1 MTEMA
6 TQAQSQVGGKAANKR
21 VKFIVGGAVIALA
34 IVYLI
39 FTTAQSTAAYFLTVE
54 ELYEKGSTIYD
65 RNVRV
70 SGMVVGDSV
79 DFNSRDLILR
89 FEIMG
94 ESGETLPVY
103 FNGPKPDQMR
113 HDAEAI
119 IQGKFD
125 GNEFTAQ
132 ELLLKCPSRY
142 EEDGFTE
149 EKVKAVR

>member
-1 MTEMA
+1 MTDMA
-6 TQAQSQVGGKAANKR
+6 TQAQSHVSSKAANKR

-34 IVYLI
+34 IIYLI
-39 FTTAQSTAAYFLTVE
+39 FTTAQSTASYFLTVE
-54 ELYEKGSTIYD
+54 ELHDKGSAIYD

-70 SGMVVGDSV
+70 SGKVVGDSV

-89 FEIMG
+89 FEIVG
-94 ESGETLPVY
+94 ESGESLPVF

-119 IQGKFD
+119 IQGTYD
-125 GNEFTAQ
+125 GNQFTAQ

-142 EEDGFTE
+142 EESGFTE

>member
-1 MTEMA
+1 MTV
-6 TQAQSQVGGKAANKR
+6 TQVHGRAANKQ
-21 VKFIVGGAVIALA
+21 VKFIIGGAVIALA

-39 FTTAQSTAAYFLTVE
+39 FTATQSTAAYFLTVE
-54 ELYEKGSTIYD
+54 ELHAKQSSIYD

-70 SGMVVGDSV
+70 SGKVLGDTV

-89 FEIMG
+89 FEIVG
-94 ESGETLPVY
+94 EGGETLPVV

-119 IQGKFD
+119 IEGKYD
-125 GNEFTAQ
+125 GNEFVAQ

-149 EKVKAVR
+149 EKVEAIR

>member
-1 MTEMA
+1 MTDMA
-6 TQAQSQVGGKAANKR
+6 TQAQSHVSSQAANKR

-34 IVYLI
+34 IIYLI
-39 FTTAQSTAAYFLTVE
+39 FTTAQSTASYFLTVE
-54 ELYEKGSTIYD
+54 ELHDKGSAIYD

-70 SGMVVGDSV
+70 SGKVVGDSV

-89 FEIMG
+89 FEIVG
-94 ESGETLPVY
+94 ESGESLPVF

-119 IQGKFD
+119 IQGTYD
-125 GNEFTAQ
+125 GNQFTAQ

-142 EEDGFTE
+142 EESGFTE

>member
-1 MTEMA
+1 MTDMA
-6 TQAQSQVGGKAANKR
+6 TQAQSHVSNKAANKR

-34 IVYLI
+34 IIYLI
-39 FTTAQSTAAYFLTVE
+39 FTTAQSTASYFLTVE
-54 ELYEKGSTIYD
+54 ELHDKGSAIYD

-70 SGMVVGDSV
+70 SGKVVGDSV

-89 FEIMG
+89 FEIVG
-94 ESGETLPVY
+94 ESGESLPVF

-119 IQGKFD
+119 IQGTYD
-125 GNEFTAQ
+125 GNQFTAQ

-142 EEDGFTE
+142 EESGFTE

>member
-1 MTEMA
+1 MTELA
-6 TQAQSQVGGKAANKR
+6 TQAQSQVGSKAANKR
-21 VKFIVGGAVIALA
+21 VKFIIGGAVIALA

-39 FTTAQSTAAYFLTVE
+39 FTTTQSTASYFLTVE

-79 DFNSRDLILR
+79 DFDSRDLILR
-89 FEIMG
+89 FEIIG

-113 HDAEAI
+113 QDAEAI

-142 EEDGFTE
+142 EESGFTE
-149 EKVKAVR
+149 EKVEAVR

>member
-1 MTEMA
+1 MTELA
-6 TQAQSQVGGKAANKR
+6 TQAQSQVGSKTANKR
-21 VKFIVGGAVIALA
+21 VKFIIGGAVIALA

-39 FTTAQSTAAYFLTVE
+39 FTTTQSTAAYFLTVE

-79 DFNSRDLILR
+79 DFDSSDLILR
-89 FEIMG
+89 FEILG

-103 FNGPKPDQMR
+103 FNGPKPDQM
-113 HDAEAI
+113 HDDAEAI

-149 EKVKAVR
+149 EKVEAVR